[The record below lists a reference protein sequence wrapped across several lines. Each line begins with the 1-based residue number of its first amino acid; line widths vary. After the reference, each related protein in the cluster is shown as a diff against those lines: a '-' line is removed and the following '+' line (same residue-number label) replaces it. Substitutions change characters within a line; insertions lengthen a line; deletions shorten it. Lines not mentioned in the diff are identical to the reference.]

1 MKIPNYILKKI
12 EKHNALLFQAAKI
25 ESEID
30 DWYDKKLAKKTK
42 PAAFRMK
49 TLRISNAILLPLIF
63 LQRIFNI
70 TLICCTLICKS
81 CFLFD

>member
-30 DWYDKKLAKKTK
+30 DWYDKKLAKKTQ
-42 PAAFRMK
+42 PAAFSDEDFADVK
-49 TLRISNAILLPLIF
+49 CDLTATYISTENLQYNLNLLYPD
-63 LQRIFNI
+63 
-70 TLICCTLICKS
+70 S
-81 CFLFD
+81 

>member
-42 PAAFRMK
+42 PAAFSDEDFADIK
-49 TLRISNAILLPLIF
+49 CDLTATYISTENLQYNLNLLYPDL
-63 LQRIFNI
+63 
-70 TLICCTLICKS
+70 
-81 CFLFD
+81 